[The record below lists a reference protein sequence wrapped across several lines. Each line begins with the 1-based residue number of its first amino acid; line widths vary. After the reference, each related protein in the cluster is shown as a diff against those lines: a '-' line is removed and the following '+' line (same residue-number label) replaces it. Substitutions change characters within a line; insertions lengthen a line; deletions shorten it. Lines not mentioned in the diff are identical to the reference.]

1 MYNLLEKLCIQ
12 VEGMQTEIND
22 IRSNMATKEDLSNF
36 ATKEDLSNFATKED
50 LSNFATKDDLS
61 NFATKDDLK
70 NLATKDDI
78 DLLGNELHAEVQ
90 AVYEELTELRND
102 FNTMQV
108 LTTKNAYD
116 IAKFKIAR

>member
-36 ATKEDLSNFATKED
+36 ATKDDLG
-50 LSNFATKDDLS
+50 NFATKDDLS
-61 NFATKDDLK
+61 NFVTKDDLK

>member
-1 MYNLLEKLCIQ
+1 MYNLLERLCAQ
-12 VEGMQTEIND
+12 VEGMQTEIRGMQTEIKD
-22 IRSNMATKEDLSNF
+22 IKNNMATKD
-36 ATKEDLSNFATKED
+36 D

-78 DLLGNELHAEVQ
+78 NLLGDELHTEIQ
-90 AVYEELTELRND
+90 SVYDELVDLRND
-102 FNTMQV
+102 FNTMQM

-116 IAKFKIAR
+116 IAKFKAIF